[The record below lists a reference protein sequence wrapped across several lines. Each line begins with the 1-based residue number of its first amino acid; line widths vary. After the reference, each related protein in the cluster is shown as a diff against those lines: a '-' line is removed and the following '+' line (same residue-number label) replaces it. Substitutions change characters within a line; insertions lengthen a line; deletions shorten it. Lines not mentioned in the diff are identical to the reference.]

1 MYFSDLSVN
10 KTLEEKL
17 TKKGFLQLTRI
28 QEEIIPAIPRN
39 ENAFIAARKSE
50 GKTLG
55 LVVGLSEWLS
65 KEMEA
70 PSEGH
75 PQTIVF
81 APAQDAVS
89 RLCEEISF
97 YTADINPHACYSLIA
112 SKSREMME
120 GAVREYQIIITTP
133 EDFIRAM
140 EWGLFAMENIRK
152 AVFFDAQKIL
162 SVSGSSLQQITGKL
176 TNAHFFIFSNDAFDC
191 LLSPF
196 HDGDKN
202 WNYYVA
208 RPEPISHASVDQK
221 VIHLSTDEKPAYT
234 IQCIEEAIKQNTPG
248 IVLVAEKKYTIE
260 NLEKNLKYHD
270 IPILTAYRP
279 LKGPSQ
285 KEVFDALK
293 NRSANVLVTSTENI
307 RDFIFPYPVDI
318 YFYEMPKT
326 GDDYENTILKTS
338 PKSKVRIFAD
348 EKDILSLNNIEKYIK
363 FKIPLGD
370 IVDSF
375 IENLSFVRIQWEY
388 KKPERFDSRDRGG
401 RSRDRNG
408 QGRNRDGARNRD
420 AGRSR
425 DGGRPPREGQKE
437 RDFSSSPAPR
447 KEGRE
452 NQQEVASTPA
462 ERPPQRRE
470 KNVAPSPKTEWKP
483 KHDQSARDVA
493 RPESSH
499 RNKKPYNKPQPR
511 RDFSNDEEIKY
522 QVIIKRPVA
531 KKSLL
536 GKIAEIFTGKKK
548 TEEIRIS
555 QKTIDRLER
564 EERGTSRPPRS
575 SHSSHSSKPK
585 NQRRDNRRPQN
596 PSPKDRKP
604 KNV

>member
-17 TKKGFLQLTRI
+17 TKKGFQQLTRI

-65 KEMEA
+65 RGMEE
-70 PSEGH
+70 PEEGFS
-75 PQTIVF
+75 QAVVF
-81 APAQDAVS
+81 APSQDAVS

-97 YTADINPHACYSLIA
+97 YAADINPHACYSLIA

-120 GAVREYQIIITTP
+120 GAVREFRIIITTP

-140 EWGLFAMENIRK
+140 EWDLFTLENIRK
-152 AVFFDAQKIL
+152 AVIFDAQKI
-162 SVSGSSLQQITGKL
+162 SSGSGSSLHEITGKL
-176 TNAHFFIFSNDAFDC
+176 TNAHFFVFSNDAFDC

-208 RPEPISHASVDQK
+208 RPEPISHATVDQK
-221 VIHLSTDEKPAYT
+221 VIHLSGDEKPAYA
-234 IQCIEEAIKQNTPG
+234 IQCIEDAIKQNTPG

-270 IPILTAYRP
+270 IPLLTAYRP
-279 LKGPSQ
+279 LKGPAQ

-307 RDFIFPYPVDI
+307 RDFIFPYPVDL
-318 YFYEMPKT
+318 FFFEMPKT

-348 EKDILSLNNIEKYIK
+348 EKDILALNNIEKYIK

-370 IVDSF
+370 IVDAY

-408 QGRNRDGARNRD
+408 QGRSRDGGRSRD
-420 AGRSR
+420 DGKSR

-437 RDFSSSPAPR
+437 RDFSRPVAPR
-447 KEGRE
+447 KEERE
-452 NQQEVASTPA
+452 IQPEVASTPA
-462 ERPPQRRE
+462 ERPPKRRE
-470 KNVAPSPKTEWKP
+470 KNVVPGPKPEWKP
-483 KHDQSARDVA
+483 KQEKSAREFT
-493 RPESSH
+493 RPESSN

-511 RDFSNDEEIKY
+511 RDFSIDEEIKY
-522 QVIIKRPVA
+522 QVILNRPVA
-531 KKSLL
+531 KKSLF

-555 QKTIDRLER
+555 QKTLDRLER
-564 EERGTSRPPRS
+564 EERGASRSPRS
-575 SHSSHSSKPK
+575 SHSSHSPKQK
-585 NQRRDNRRPQN
+585 NQRRDNHRPQN
-596 PSPKDRKP
+596 PKDRKP